1 MFSSNQA
8 NKPTQLWVRIEELLS
23 RRHGL
28 RKNDILALMVTDELQ
43 WLSTLNIGH
52 TSVVNLVNQ
61 LTNLDTYG
69 LSQ

>member
-28 RKNDILALMVTDELQ
+28 RKKDILALMVKDELK

-52 TSVVNLVNQ
+52 TLAVKLVN
-61 LTNLDTYG
+61 
-69 LSQ
+69 